1 MSSTPEVPTISGLT
15 HVIAGTAH
23 SPCYARSNYGWRSPA
38 HVLTISHLI
47 LSFLQLIVCV
57 CSLISPTRRRKQLIK
72 TLSLSSRVHCK
83 NGLKNKDSLKSSQK
97 HRRFL
102 CIHATCLVPALSW
115 FNFRLR
121 VAVISRLYCDFENCK
136 YSDNFCTIINVAI
149 IDIFYHVY
157 YV

>member
-57 CSLISPTRRRKQLIK
+57 CSLILPTRRRKQLIK
-72 TLSLSSRVHCK
+72 KPSRSLQEYIAKMGWKIKILWNPNKK
-83 NGLKNKDSLKSSQK
+83 NTDGFFVFMFLLCHDSTSDYELQLFPDFIVILKIASIL
-97 HRRFL
+97 
-102 CIHATCLVPALSW
+102 I
-115 FNFRLR
+115 NF
-121 VAVISRLYCDFENCK
+121 VQS
-136 YSDNFCTIINVAI
+136 
-149 IDIFYHVY
+149 
-157 YV
+157 

>member
-23 SPCYARSNYGWRSPA
+23 SPCYARSNYGWRSPT

-57 CSLISPTRRRKQLIK
+57 CSLILPTRRRKQLIKK

-97 HRRFL
+97 NTDGFFVFMQHVLFL
-102 CIHATCLVPALSW
+102 LCHDSTSDYELQLFPDFI
-115 FNFRLR
+115 
-121 VAVISRLYCDFENCK
+121 VILKIASIL
-136 YSDNFCTIINVAI
+136 IIFVQS
-149 IDIFYHVY
+149 
-157 YV
+157 

>member
-72 TLSLSSRVHCK
+72 NPLALFKSALQKWVEKLRFFEILTKTQTVSLCSCNMSCSCFVMIQLQTTSCSYFQTLL
-83 NGLKNKDSLKSSQK
+83 
-97 HRRFL
+97 
-102 CIHATCLVPALSW
+102 
-115 FNFRLR
+115 
-121 VAVISRLYCDFENCK
+121 
-136 YSDNFCTIINVAI
+136 
-149 IDIFYHVY
+149 
-157 YV
+157 

>member
-72 TLSLSSRVHCK
+72 NPLALFKSALQKWVEILTKKTQTVSLYACNMSCSCFVMIQLQTTSGSYFQTLL
-83 NGLKNKDSLKSSQK
+83 
-97 HRRFL
+97 
-102 CIHATCLVPALSW
+102 
-115 FNFRLR
+115 
-121 VAVISRLYCDFENCK
+121 
-136 YSDNFCTIINVAI
+136 
-149 IDIFYHVY
+149 
-157 YV
+157 

>member
-72 TLSLSSRVHCK
+72 NPLALFKSALQKWVEKLRFFEILTKTQTVSLYSCNMSYSCFVMIQLQTTSCSYFQTLL
-83 NGLKNKDSLKSSQK
+83 
-97 HRRFL
+97 
-102 CIHATCLVPALSW
+102 
-115 FNFRLR
+115 
-121 VAVISRLYCDFENCK
+121 
-136 YSDNFCTIINVAI
+136 
-149 IDIFYHVY
+149 
-157 YV
+157 